1 MSFTA
6 EKLEGNMAKITIT
19 RPAEEFEKAIV
30 SAYNKNKN
38 RFQVPG
44 FRKGH
49 VPMNMIEKM
58 YGVAVFYEDAANEV
72 ISKSYGEEIENC
84 DLDIASRPTID
95 VVQIEKGKD
104 FIYTAEV
111 AVKPE
116 VELGAYKGIE
126 IKKVDTVVTD
136 EEVDK
141 EIDRVRKQNARKV
154 DVTDRAA
161 KMDDMTVIDF
171 DGSVDGVAFDG
182 GKGTDYPL
190 TLGSH
195 SFIEGFEEQIVGHN
209 INDEFDV
216 NVTFPEDY
224 HAEELKGKP
233 AVFKCKLKA
242 ISENIL
248 PELNDEF
255 VGDVSEFET
264 VDEYNADT
272 RKRLEERKQKA
283 AKSQKEGQAIE
294 KLVASSKMDIP
305 APMIEGQQE
314 RMFEEFTQQLR
325 MQGLTMDQYFQF
337 TGMNR
342 EMFNEQMKP
351 EAERRIKN
359 SLVLEAVAKAED
371 IPVSDE
377 EVDEELKAMA
387 ESYKMDLEKIKSI
400 LGDKQLDSVREDLK
414 LRKAVD
420 LIVENAV
427 ETDAE

>member
-264 VDEYNADT
+264 VDEYKADT